1 MKILENIDNAKE
13 FNELYDAVGWGSYEE
28 EISKKAL
35 SNNIYSVSIYDNNNI
50 IGYGRII
57 GDGIVFL
64 YIHDIMVKPEYQGK
78 GIGKTIMN
86 KLLDKIHELQKV
98 NPDLRTYLGAS
109 KGKEEFYK
117 KCGFITREE
126 ANLGP
131 GMILDNGEELW

>member
-1 MKILENIDNAKE
+1 MKILENIDNVKE

-35 SNNIYSVSIYDNNNI
+35 SNNIYSVSVYENENI

-86 KLLDKIHELQKV
+86 KLLTKIHELQKI

-109 KGKEEFYK
+109 KGKENFYK

-126 ANLGP
+126 ANLGA
-131 GMILDNGEELW
+131 GMILDNGEEL

>member
-1 MKILENIDNAKE
+1 MKILENINNVQE
-13 FNELYDAVGWGSYEE
+13 FNELYDAVGWGAYDDEVS
-28 EISKKAL
+28 EIAL
-35 SNNIYSVSIYDNNNI
+35 KNTMYSVSVYENDNI
-50 IGYGRII
+50 IGYGRLI

-86 KLLDKIHELQKV
+86 KLLDKVNELRKI
-98 NPDLRTYLGAS
+98 NPYLRTYLGAS

-126 ANLGP
+126 ANLGA
-131 GMILDNGEELW
+131 GMILDTGEEL

>member
-1 MKILENIDNAKE
+1 MKILENIDNVKE

-86 KLLDKIHELQKV
+86 KLLSKIHELQKV

-126 ANLGP
+126 ANLGA
-131 GMILDNGEELW
+131 GMILDNGEEL

>member
-1 MKILENIDNAKE
+1 MKILENINNVQE
-13 FNELYDAVGWGSYEE
+13 FNELYDAVGWGAYDDEVSET
-28 EISKKAL
+28 AL
-35 SNNIYSVSIYDNNNI
+35 KNTMYSVSVYENDNI
-50 IGYGRII
+50 IGYGRLI

-86 KLLDKIHELQKV
+86 KLLDKVNELRKI
-98 NPDLRTYLGAS
+98 NPYLRTYLGAS

-126 ANLGP
+126 ANLGA
-131 GMILDNGEELW
+131 GMILDTGEEL

>member
-1 MKILENIDNAKE
+1 MKILENIDNVKE

-86 KLLDKIHELQKV
+86 KLLAKIHELQKV

-126 ANLGP
+126 ANLGA

>member
-1 MKILENIDNAKE
+1 MKILENIDNVKE

-35 SNNIYSVSIYDNNNI
+35 SNNIYSVSVYENENI

-86 KLLDKIHELQKV
+86 KLLTKIHELQKI
-98 NPDLRTYLGAS
+98 NPDLRAYLGAS
-109 KGKEEFYK
+109 KGKENFYK

-126 ANLGP
+126 ANLGA
-131 GMILDNGEELW
+131 GMILDNGEEL

>member
-131 GMILDNGEELW
+131 GMILDNGEEL

>member
-1 MKILENIDNAKE
+1 MKVLENINNVQE
-13 FNELYDAVGWGSYEE
+13 FNELYDAVGWGAYDDEVS
-28 EISKKAL
+28 EIAL
-35 SNNIYSVSIYDNNNI
+35 KNTMYSVSIYEDENI
-50 IGYGRII
+50 IGYGRLI

-86 KLLDKIHELQKV
+86 KLLDKVNELRKI
-98 NPDLRTYLGAS
+98 NPYLRTYLGAS

-126 ANLGP
+126 ANLGA
-131 GMILDNGEELW
+131 GMILDTGEEL

>member
-1 MKILENIDNAKE
+1 MKILENINNVEE
-13 FNELYDAVGWGSYEE
+13 FNELYDAVGWGAYDDEVS
-28 EISKKAL
+28 EIAL
-35 SNNIYSVSIYDNNNI
+35 NNTMYSVSIYDNDNI
-50 IGYGRII
+50 IGYGRLI

-86 KLLDKIHELQKV
+86 KLLDKVNELRKI
-98 NPDLRTYLGAS
+98 NPYLRTYLGAS

-126 ANLGP
+126 ANLGA
-131 GMILDNGEELW
+131 GMILDTGEEL

>member
-1 MKILENIDNAKE
+1 MKILENIDNVKE

-86 KLLDKIHELQKV
+86 KLLAKIHELQKV

-126 ANLGP
+126 ANLGA
-131 GMILDNGEELW
+131 GMILDNGEEL

>member
-1 MKILENIDNAKE
+1 MKILENIDNVKE

-28 EISKKAL
+28 EISKKTL

-126 ANLGP
+126 ANLGA
-131 GMILDNGEELW
+131 GMILDNGEEL